1 MPCIGAGD
9 EGSKRTAPMIF
20 RWHCKRLQLIKRPVS
35 SLMRAFPATA
45 VL

>member
-1 MPCIGAGD
+1 MHYIGAGD

-20 RWHCKRLQLIKRPVS
+20 RWHYKRLQLIKRPVF